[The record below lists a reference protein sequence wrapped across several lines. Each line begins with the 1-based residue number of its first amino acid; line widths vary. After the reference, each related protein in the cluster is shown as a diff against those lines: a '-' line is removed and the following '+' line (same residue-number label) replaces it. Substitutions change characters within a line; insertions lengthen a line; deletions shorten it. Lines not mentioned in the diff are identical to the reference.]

1 MIGIGNRPP
10 EEELFDK
17 KPIEPIANYP
27 NGKGDP
33 QMIMNGIDQ
42 NTKAQKINR
51 LVLSRTAIVEL
62 LRVESPSKIWVRLT
76 NHIADDTLT
85 FKEPFDLKPKE
96 SFKIGEYA
104 IAPYQARTFRRCL
117 IEDIRRDNNNET
129 IVDILFIDDALKY
142 TVKPECLC
150 EMDEHYM
157 FFPWQAIQISLFQ
170 LFPRDFNLKGV
181 QPRQKWSKETCDNL
195 REVLEQFEF
204 LRVEAVLSS
213 VVFNDY
219 SRATPCHIF
228 GIENYMELETGSDI
242 LDLLLSTGN
251 LPITRIPLYDAAKHQ
266 FFAVERS
273 PSDEEQILTI
283 HRGIPEEW
291 KMTKKPVLLGKEA
304 TLSSDIQDWDP
315 ELCQIPA
322 FTEDDLKSFAD
333 ENNDILFSVEGIC
346 TKSPSRWY
354 ARPILKTC
362 DEEEAEDGDENEIE
376 DDPVKWM
383 INGNEELLSAAEQLD
398 TYYSVSEN
406 RKPLTHEE
414 IKNLLA
420 KSKDVFA
427 VCAVNEDKSAY
438 TGEWQRV
445 QILKCETF
453 AEVLFLDSGG
463 CDMVL
468 TSSLYRIHEQH
479 CRYLPKC
486 LQLSIHG
493 LASGINSSRNGIFKS
508 SECEMFR
515 SALKVD
521 VPLVINL
528 EDIQLAKSQMDVEKS
543 GIFNKNVFFV
553 RDMRSYDEDESFMD
567 YLKSR
572 GLVEDEKA
580 PVEWL

>member
-242 LDLLLSTGN
+242 LDLLL
-251 LPITRIPLYDAAKHQ
+251 K
-266 FFAVERS
+266 
-273 PSDEEQILTI
+273 
-283 HRGIPEEW
+283 EW

-354 ARPILKTC
+354 ARPILKTS

-468 TSSLYRIHEQH
+468 TSSLYRIHEQ
-479 CRYLPKC
+479 
-486 LQLSIHG
+486 
-493 LASGINSSRNGIFKS
+493 
-508 SECEMFR
+508 
-515 SALKVD
+515 
-521 VPLVINL
+521 
-528 EDIQLAKSQMDVEKS
+528 
-543 GIFNKNVFFV
+543 
-553 RDMRSYDEDESFMD
+553 
-567 YLKSR
+567 
-572 GLVEDEKA
+572 
-580 PVEWL
+580 